1 MEGVTDLFPY
11 SVVVPTM
18 NRVRIVLETAERL
31 LEQDFLPERVIIV
44 DASVPGLVVPEALEA
59 RYRAAGVALEV
70 VHALPSTSAQ
80 RNRGA
85 DRVET
90 PLVLFTDDDVV
101 LPGDYASSLI
111 GRWSTLGLDHIGAVS
126 GEPEDLPIVGSAAG
140 RLAGRLYRRAF
151 MLHDA
156 RDGFPGIGLRKSQ
169 KLRYGTRPM
178 GDTYVPVVSSQ
189 AVIYRTDLARKHR
202 FDEKFTGYVLGE
214 DHDLA
219 ARVARERPIL
229 LATDVKFVHTRQPG
243 ARGSSDR
250 WYNVGR
256 SEAYFR
262 LRRLERSPTAR
273 TAFALSIIG
282 EAAGPILD
290 SVRERNLHHITGYV
304 RGLAETL
311 RDIRHEREVH

>member
-1 MEGVTDLFPY
+1 MEGVEGLFPY
-11 SVVVPTM
+11 SVVVPTKD
-18 NRVRIVLETAERL
+18 RARIVLETVERV

-44 DASVPGLVVPEALEA
+44 DASVPGLVLPEALEA
-59 RYRAAGVALEV
+59 RFRAAGVALEV
-70 VHALPSTSAQ
+70 VHALPSTSGQ

-111 GRWSTLGLDHIGAVS
+111 ARWSALGLDRLGAIS
-126 GEPEDLPIVGSAAG
+126 GEPEDLPVVGSAAG

-156 RDGFPGIGLRKSQ
+156 REGFPGIGLRKSQ
-169 KLRYGTRPM
+169 KVRYGTRPM
-178 GDTYVPVVSSQ
+178 GDVYVPIVSSQ

-219 ARVARERPIL
+219 ARVAHERPIL
-229 LATDVKFVHTRQPG
+229 LATEVKFLHARQPG
-243 ARGSSDR
+243 ERASHDR
-250 WYNVGR
+250 WYNAAR
-256 SEAYFR
+256 SETYFR

-273 TAFALSIIG
+273 AAFALSIVG
-282 EAAGPILD
+282 EAAGPMLD
-290 SVRERNLHHITGYV
+290 SVRERDLHHITAYV